1 LALSEVL
8 FKVLFFSFV
17 TEEHQHQGTPTLI
30 DPSINIV
37 CDVLPAAAF
46 VHVVAVA
53 VIAAADVTLVVV
65 ALALALSLS
74 PLPP

>member
-1 LALSEVL
+1 MRYY
-8 FKVLFFSFV
+8 FFSFV
-17 TEEHQHQGTPTLI
+17 TEEHQHQGTPILINPLI
-30 DPSINIV
+30 DID

-53 VIAAADVTLVVV
+53 LIAAADVTLVVV
-65 ALALALSLS
+65 ALTLALSLS